1 MKNPK
6 AKKWLIPAISLF
18 WASYLLGFLFACLVK
33 RRFDARYL
41 LSKETFLFFLL
52 FVALI
57 ALVLLFYYWSHYWVY
72 NGKNVMKGK
81 PGDKHFEGNL
91 EEAHFQSEEEIERNY
106 KTYPFDELK
115 GIDIVGTPIIAKET
129 KKGLEVTF
137 AKPSHSLV
145 IGTTGSGKTTSYV
158 SPLIQILSET
168 KTKPSFFISDPKG
181 ELLLQHKA
189 ALERKG
195 YTVRAIDLRNPYR
208 SARWNPLERPYL
220 LYQRSLHLNEEAEDK
235 DGRFLFEGK
244 EYSSKEERD
253 SAVQVKRQELL
264 DDVYDDLNDIS
275 TAICPVTSKEDPMW
289 ESGAKNFILALLI
302 AMLEDSKDPSNGMTK
317 EKYNFYSLMK
327 IATSTDD
334 DCQKL
339 LAYFQNRDP
348 LSRAVSLSKQVLSAG
363 DKTRASYLS
372 TCFDKLSLFSDMSVC
387 ALTSSNEVEFQSMG
401 EVPTALFL
409 EIPDEKET
417 RHALAS
423 LLILQ
428 AYKELVRKANQSVG
442 LTLPKP
448 VYFILDEFG
457 NLPKVHKLEQMITVG
472 RSRNIWLS
480 LVVQSYSQLSKTYG
494 QEGSDIIKSNCN
506 TQAFIGTKDWKTI
519 EEFSKQC
526 GNYTLVQRSVGYS
539 STKDSDINSNS
550 TIKERPL
557 IYPSELS
564 SLNRPGDMGHAI
576 VSVFGYQPIRSTFTP
591 CYLVREFDM
600 TPSPEVEGKG
610 RYFDEAKALYDFT
623 KRNSSNPS
631 RKAEIPQPST
641 EQALYQ
647 IILEQNVLRA
657 KEAASY
663 HLSDKEIDQLEKAIR
678 KQDAKTAMKLLS
690 KATTSAEEEGDQSA
704 LDAIEDVRKRILDM
718 VSGERRPTGGK

>member
-1 MKNPK
+1 M
-6 AKKWLIPAISLF
+6 
-18 WASYLLGFLFACLVK
+18 VK

-302 AMLEDSKDPSNGMTK
+302 AMLEDSKDPSNWMTK

-339 LAYFQNRDP
+339 LAYFQNRDS

>member
-1 MKNPK
+1 MKKPK
-6 AKKWLIPAISLF
+6 KCLIIGISLF
-18 WASYLLGFLFACLVK
+18 WASYLLGFLFACLV
-33 RRFDARYL
+33 RHRFDFRYL
-41 LSKETFLFFLL
+41 LSKEAFLFFLL

-57 ALVLLFYYWSHYWVY
+57 ALVILFYYWSHYWLY

-81 PGDKHFEGNL
+81 EGDKHFEGNL
-91 EEAHFQSEEEIERNY
+91 EEAHFQTEAEIKKNY
-106 KTYPFDELK
+106 KTYSFDELK
-115 GIDIVGTPIIAKET
+115 GVDIVGTPIIAKET
-129 KKGLEVTF
+129 KKGLQVTF
-137 AKPSHSLV
+137 AKPSHCLV

-181 ELLLQHKA
+181 ELLLQHKK
-189 ALERKG
+189 ALEAKG
-195 YTVRAIDLRNPYR
+195 YTVKAIDLRNPYR

-220 LYQRSLHLNEEAEDK
+220 LYQRSLHLEDEAKEENGSYLF
-235 DGRFLFEGK
+235 DGRA
-244 EYSSKEERD
+244 YSTKEERD
-253 SAVQVKRQELL
+253 SAIQVKRQELL

-289 ESGAKNFILALLI
+289 ESGAKNFILAMLI

-327 IATSTDD
+327 IATNTDD

-339 LAYFQNRDP
+339 IAYFQGRDP

-401 EVPTALFL
+401 EVSTALFL

-428 AYKELVRKANQSVG
+428 AYKELVRKANESPN

-448 VYFILDEFG
+448 VYFVLDEFG

-480 LVVQSYSQLSKTYG
+480 LVVQSYSQLSKVYS
-494 QEGSDIIKSNCN
+494 QEGADIIKSNCN
-506 TQAFIGTKDWKTI
+506 AQIFIGTKDWKTI

-526 GNYTLVQRSVGYS
+526 GNFTLVQRSVGYS

-557 IYPSELS
+557 IYPSDLS
-564 SLNRPGDMGHAI
+564 SLNKPGDMGHAI
-576 VSVFGYQPIRSTFTP
+576 VSLFGYQPIRSTFTP
-591 CYLVREFDM
+591 CYLVPEFSM
-600 TPSPEVEGKG
+600 EPSDDERKEG
-610 RYFDEAKALYDFT
+610 RYFDETRALYDFT
-623 KRNSSNPS
+623 KRNIGKEA
-631 RKAEIPQPST
+631 KANIPQPAT

-647 IILEQNVLRA
+647 IIVEQNILRA

-663 HLSDKEIDQLEKAIR
+663 HLSDKDIDSLEKAIR
-678 KQDAKTAMKLLS
+678 KQDVKTAMKLLS
-690 KATTSAEEEGDQSA
+690 KATTSANEEGDQSA

-718 VSGERRPTGGK
+718 VSAERRPTGGK